1 MGIFFPLFFP
11 LFFLFCHI
19 LFIWHNT
26 SFRLTIDFHLDDTV
40 TPPYCPQ
47 GTAMNVRQPFR
58 AGSFYEADP
67 DLCRRQAVEMLARA
81 EVPDDLPQPLYG
93 GLVPHAGW
101 AFSGPLAALTV
112 RALCADG
119 GPQTFVLLGAD
130 HVGGVNEAE
139 VYDAGAWLTP
149 LGEAQIDEQLAAAM
163 IAACPHMRANR
174 RAHDYEHSIE
184 VQVPLLQAACPQA
197 KILPVTV
204 PPQSSAVE
212 IGRCVGEVV
221 AGWPAATAVTILGS
235 TDLTH
240 HGGHFGSP
248 HGSGAAGER
257 WSRANDRRMLD
268 LIEAMA
274 AEKIIPESQQ
284 WRNACG
290 AGAIAATI
298 SACSRLGARSAR
310 VLAYTNSYEISRA
323 ARANYADDTTVGYAS
338 VVFA

>member
-1 MGIFFPLFFP
+1 
-11 LFFLFCHI
+11 
-19 LFIWHNT
+19 
-26 SFRLTIDFHLDDTV
+26 
-40 TPPYCPQ
+40 
-47 GTAMNVRQPFR
+47 MNVRQPFR

-67 DLCRRQAVEMLARA
+67 DLCRRQASDILARA
-81 EVPDDLPQPLYG
+81 EAPDDLPRPLYG

-101 AFSGPLAALTV
+101 AFSGPLAALTL

-119 GPQTFVLLGAD
+119 VPQTFVLLGAD
-130 HVGGVNEAE
+130 HVGGVSGAE

-149 LGEAQIDEQLAAAM
+149 LGEVKIDEQLAAAM
-163 IAACPHMRANR
+163 IVACPDMQANR
-174 RAHDYEHSIE
+174 SAHDYEHSIE
-184 VQVPLLQAACPQA
+184 VQVPLLQAAAPEA
-197 KILPVTV
+197 KILPITV

-212 IGRCVGEVV
+212 IGRCVGKVI
-221 AGWPAATAVTILGS
+221 ADWPAAAAVRVLGS

-248 HGSGAAGER
+248 HGSGEAGEQ

-268 LIEAMA
+268 LVEAMA
-274 AEKIIPESQQ
+274 AEKIIPEAQQ

-298 SACSRLGARSAR
+298 SACRHLGARRAR
-310 VLAYTNSYEISRA
+310 VLAYTNSYERSHA